1 MRNPASLPVDQ
12 DLVDIAVNALLD
24 PALEPIVEMVITADE
39 EAYEARTVDG
49 LVRFTVDH
57 DEGGGEPGDEQAV
70 QHGWSFTDTVVEGRN
85 PLEAQ
90 DTGRFSPLADER
102 AHHWPDR
109 TETSYP
115 FAHEM
120 IAQIFDSPSAPDV
133 ICLHTSAHN
142 WEDHGGERGE
152 HGSLGIVQARAP
164 FILAGAGV
172 RPLGMVAR
180 SCRLVDV
187 APTVLALM
195 GVAPHPAGVGLN
207 GRRRPDALLRRQDGE
222 VMVDLL
228 EASSFAANGAAVSR
242 PDHVVGFLFDGCNPN
257 VLYDAVAAGEAPNV
271 ARLIGMGV
279 AFERGAMS
287 SMPTV
292 TLANH
297 TSILTGAHPGHHG
310 ILNNAWFDRAA
321 GRQVITNSP
330 DTWPWSMAT
339 LSPDVETMYQAVKRT
354 WPEAF
359 TLAANEPCDTG
370 ADFGT
375 FHLLRDGAMPV
386 MPPKAEDLPFAT
398 ERFVRPE
405 KSYSTASRIDHIGL
419 EMALGVWGAGYQG
432 TEYPLPRF
440 SWVNFSL
447 TDAAFHRGGPYS
459 EIARASIHDTDARL
473 GQVMHAVERR
483 GVFDRTAFFLV
494 ADHGMEDSNPDVT
507 GDWAPALDATG
518 IPYRDEAYMWIY
530 TGVT

>member
-1 MRNPASLPVDQ
+1 MGIAASRQSDPA
-12 DLVDIAVNALLD
+12 LVEIAVQALLD
-24 PALEPIVEMVITADE
+24 PVLEPIVEMVITADDTGFD
-39 EAYEARTVDG
+39 ARTVDG
-49 LVRFTVDH
+49 RVRFTREH
-57 DEGGGEPGDEQAV
+57 AGGDG
-70 QHGWSFTDTVVEGRN
+70 HGWSFTDTVVEGRN
-85 PLEAQ
+85 PLARQ
-90 DTGRFSPLADER
+90 ATDLFSPLADER
-102 AHHWPDR
+102 TVPWPDR
-109 TETSYP
+109 TQTSYP

-120 IAQIFDSPSAPDV
+120 IAQIFDDPAAPDV

-142 WEDHGGERGE
+142 WEDQGGERGE
-152 HGSLGIVQARAP
+152 HGSLGVVQARAP

-172 RPLGMVAR
+172 RPLGLVPRA
-180 SCRLVDV
+180 CRLVDV

-195 GVAPHPAGVGLN
+195 GGAPHPEGVGLN
-207 GRRRPDALLRRQDGE
+207 GNRRPDALLRRQDGE
-222 VMVDLL
+222 VLLDLL
-228 EASSFAANGAAVSR
+228 DPTTR
-242 PDHVVGFLFDGCNPN
+242 PDHVIGFLFDGCNPN

-271 ARLIGMGV
+271 ARLIGMGA
-279 AFERGAMS
+279 AFEHGAMS

-297 TSILTGAHPGHHG
+297 TSILTGSHPGHHG
-310 ILNNAWFDRAA
+310 ILNNAWYDRAND
-321 GRQVITNSP
+321 RQIITNSP

-354 WPEAF
+354 WPDAF

-375 FHLLRDGAMPV
+375 FHLLRGGTLPV
-386 MPPKAEDLPFAT
+386 RPPRAEDLPFAT

-405 KSYSTASRIDHIGL
+405 KSYSTASRVDHVGL
-419 EMALGVWGAGYQG
+419 EMALGVWGDGYQG
-432 TEYPLPRF
+432 TSYPLPRF

-473 GQVMHAVERR
+473 GEVLAAVERR
-483 GVFDRTAFFLV
+483 GVFDSTAFFLV
-494 ADHGMEDSNPDVT
+494 ADHGMEESNPEVT
-507 GDWAPALDATG
+507 GDWGSALDATG

>member
-1 MRNPASLPVDQ
+1 MGDPLARPSDRA
-12 DLVDIAVNALLD
+12 LVDTAVEALLD
-24 PALEPIVEMVITADE
+24 PVLEPIVEMVITADE
-39 EAYEARTVDG
+39 DAYEARAVDG
-49 LVRFTVDH
+49 RVRFTRQDG
-57 DEGGGEPGDEQAV
+57 EGDD
-70 QHGWSFTDTVVEGRN
+70 HGWVFTDTEVDGRN
-85 PLEAQ
+85 PLGQQAT
-90 DTGRFSPLADER
+90 DRFSPLAEEQ
-102 AHHWPDR
+102 ATAWPDR

-120 IAQIFDSPSAPDV
+120 IAQIFDNPAAPDV

-142 WEDHGGERGE
+142 WEDQGGERGE
-152 HGSLGIVQARAP
+152 HGSLGVVQARAP

-172 RPLGMVAR
+172 RPLGLVPR
-180 SCRLVDV
+180 SCKLVDV

-195 GVAPHPAGVGLN
+195 GTAPHPEGVGLN
-207 GRRRPDALLRRQDGE
+207 GAPRSDALLRRQDGE
-222 VMVDLL
+222 AMFDLL
-228 EASSFAANGAAVSR
+228 DPTTR

-271 ARLIGMGV
+271 ARLIAMGT
-279 AFERGAMS
+279 AFAHGAMS

-310 ILNNAWFDRAA
+310 ILNNAWYDRAS
-321 GRQVITNSP
+321 GRQIITNSP
-330 DTWPWSMAT
+330 ATWPWSMAT

-354 WPEAF
+354 WPDAF

-375 FHLLRDGAMPV
+375 FHLLRDGNMPIR
-386 MPPKAEDLPFAT
+386 PPRAEDLPFAT

-405 KSYSTASRIDHIGL
+405 KSYSTASRVDHVGL
-419 EMALGVWGAGYQG
+419 EMALGVWGDGYQG

-473 GQVMHAVERR
+473 GEVLAAVERR

-494 ADHGMEDSNPDVT
+494 ADHGMEESNPEVT
-507 GDWAPALDATG
+507 GDWGSALDATG

-530 TGVT
+530 TGVS